1 MGKLKLINKYT
12 FLIISAGIN
21 KRFKMRGF
29 DKPKSLLEIKGESLI
44 EVLLK
49 NLKKSGVKKIH
60 IIVGFKYKIIKN
72 HISKLK
78 KIPKIKYIKINNF
91 KKYGSGYSIYKFQK
105 EWEKN
110 KKPLVM
116 MHSDLYCD
124 WSYFKD
130 ILNNKFDNVIG
141 TTNFNSKNFKKSFL
155 VVSASK
161 KKNNKN

>member
-1 MGKLKLINKYT
+1 MTN
-12 FLIISAGIN
+12 
-21 KRFKMRGF
+21 
-29 DKPKSLLEIKGESLI
+29 
-44 EVLLK
+44 
-49 NLKKSGVKKIH
+49 
-60 IIVGFKYKIIKN
+60 FKY
-72 HISKLK
+72 L
-78 KIPKIKYIKINNF
+78 KINNF